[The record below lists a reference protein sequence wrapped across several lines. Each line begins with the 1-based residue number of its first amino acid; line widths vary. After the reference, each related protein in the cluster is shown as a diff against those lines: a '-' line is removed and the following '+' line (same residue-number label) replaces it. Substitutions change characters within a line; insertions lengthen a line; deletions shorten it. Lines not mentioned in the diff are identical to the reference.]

1 VPSTIASLL
10 ASVGLQPSGSVRWGE
25 PVPEVRPGV
34 YIVSLT
40 ASADAVDR
48 TFATAPLSGQAL
60 DELLEGCPD
69 LKLDGEP
76 NPTRAELAARIGAYW
91 LADECVLYIGL
102 AGQPLRTRV
111 RQYYTTPLGAAK
123 PHKGGWW
130 LKALVVLR
138 DLHVHYAA
146 TGGFRDAEEEMFRTF
161 ATAVSDTS
169 RAAAFPDREPVMPF
183 ANLRDGHWR
192 RRTHRIT
199 GATRAAEPSTPS
211 PGTSR
216 PRGTPPARWTSQARS
231 AASSTSTTDAEVT
244 PQHHS
249 QKVTAKDIE
258 SGQVRIPRGATKAVL
273 PQARQDI
280 SVRLRGRLLISRW
293 DPRYG
298 PPERSGVIRVGKGPA
313 QDLLEPGD
321 VLAVQV
327 RDAAV
332 ELD

>member
-1 VPSTIASLL
+1 MPSTIASLL

-40 ASADAVDR
+40 ASTDAVDR
-48 TFATAPLSGQAL
+48 TFATAPVSGQAL
-60 DELLEGCPD
+60 DELLEVCPD
-69 LKLDGEP
+69 LKLDGVP
-76 NPTRAELAARIGAYW
+76 NSTRAELAARIGAYW

-111 RQYYTTPLGAAK
+111 RQYYTTPVGAAK

-130 LKALVVLR
+130 LKALAVLR

-146 TGGFRDAEEEMFRTF
+146 TSGFRHAEEEMLRTF
-161 ATAVSDTS
+161 ASSASDTS
-169 RAAAFPDREPVMPF
+169 RGAFPDGEPVMPF

-199 GATRAAEPSTPS
+199 GATRAAETSTSS

-216 PRGTPPARWTSQARS
+216 PRRTPPASRMSRAGS
-231 AASSTSTTDAEVT
+231 PASTTSPTDAGVT

-249 QKVTAKDIE
+249 QKVTANDIE
-258 SGQVRIPRGATKAVL
+258 SGQVRIPRGATKEVL
-273 PQARQDI
+273 PHERQDI
-280 SVRLRGRLLISRW
+280 SVWLRGRLLISRW